1 MIGISHPTIAFDQF
15 RLHIEE
21 QLCRIGQLESGQ
33 FPLTSRE
40 MFRGGESC
48 GFYFCIHG
56 PRSVKLVAVY
66 DRRKQKTIYYG
77 TDGVRRAQ
85 ESINVLMPSAQRS
98 DSPSPQR
105 RSA

>member
-1 MIGISHPTIAFDQF
+1 M
-15 RLHIEE
+15 
-21 QLCRIGQLESGQ
+21 
-33 FPLTSRE
+33 TSRE
-40 MFRGGESC
+40 MYRGGEAC

-66 DRRKQKTIYYG
+66 DHGKQKTIYYG

-85 ESINVLMPSAQRS
+85 ETINLRMPS
-98 DSPSPQR
+98 PPL